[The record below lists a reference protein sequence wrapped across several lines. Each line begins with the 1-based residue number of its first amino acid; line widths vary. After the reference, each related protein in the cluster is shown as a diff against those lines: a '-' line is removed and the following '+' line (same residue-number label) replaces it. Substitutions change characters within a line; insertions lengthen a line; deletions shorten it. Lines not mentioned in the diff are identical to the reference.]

1 MSKEEISGS
10 SQHESVSSALVSSPV
25 PPTNIIERIL
35 KPAIY
40 IPRYPKFMIGKPL
53 LWATC
58 FFGSLGDALFGYD
71 QGIMSGLLV
80 NEVFISRFYG
90 SYGGADG
97 TTIGVNPNLIGITV
111 SRLQLSAAIG
121 SILAGYLGDVM
132 GRKRCVRFG
141 GFVYFTMAFVQGF
154 APNLS
159 VFIVGRTIQGLGVG
173 FLSMTVPVIQTE
185 IAAPYRRGLMVGV
198 EYTFLIGGYMLSCWV
213 DYGFN
218 FLLPD
223 HTSWQGPYS
232 VQMGLSFI
240 LFAMSFF
247 LPESP
252 RWLARNGFTR
262 EALQTVADLHS
273 AGDTNDKDVQHVFL
287 EIQEAV
293 RYEATMGTVTYKE
306 MFTKYRKRTFV
317 GITAQMFAQLN
328 GINVISFYLPSSL
341 AAAGFDNRKSL
352 LFTAANAIIYTA
364 ATVPVW
370 WLADR
375 WGRRPL
381 LIFGGIAMAVAL
393 SVMCVFNQAPGL
405 SVTTR
410 ANGIYSFVVIYNAL
424 YGATWG
430 PMPWLLP
437 AEIFPLRA
445 RSSGMA
451 LSTCSNWM
459 FNFIIGMSS
468 PAAFDGIHGYY
479 YVIIA
484 GFCLFSVGIAK
495 FYYVE
500 TANHTLEEVA
510 IAFDDKAFMHEDEKV
525 MASAQF
531 NRRYFKAQGTAIKL
545 RQSIPAQ
552 IVAWSQ

>member
-1 MSKEEISGS
+1 MTKDEVSTASQQESISTS
-10 SQHESVSSALVSSPV
+10 ED
-25 PPTNIIERIL
+25 PTAIGPQQQNFIERAL
-35 KPAIY
+35 KPAVY
-40 IPRYPKFMIGKPL
+40 IPRYPKWMVGKPL

-80 NEVFISRFYG
+80 NEVFIKRFY
-90 SYGGADG
+90 SDHGGIDG
-97 TTIGVNPNLIGITV
+97 TTHGIDPNLIGITV
-111 SRLQLSAAIG
+111 SCLQLSAAIG
-121 SILAGYLGDVM
+121 SLTAGYLGDIM
-132 GRKRCVRFG
+132 GRKRCVRVG
-141 GFVYFTMAFVQGF
+141 GFIYFAMAFLQGF
-154 APNLS
+154 APNLAC
-159 VFIVGRTIQGLGVG
+159 FIAGRTIQGLGVG

-185 IAAPYRRGLMVGV
+185 IAAPHRRGLMVGV

-218 FLLPD
+218 FLLPKD
-223 HTSWQGPYS
+223 SSWQGPYF
-232 VQMGLSFI
+232 VQMGLAFV
-240 LFAMSFF
+240 LFSMSFF
-247 LPESP
+247 LPETP
-252 RWLARNGFTR
+252 RWLARNGFKN

-273 AGDTNDKDVQHVFL
+273 AGNTNDEDVKHVFM
-287 EIQEAV
+287 EIEQAV
-293 RYEATMGTVTYKE
+293 KYEATMGKVTYRE
-306 MFTKYRKRTFV
+306 MFTKYRKRTLV

-341 AAAGFDNRKSL
+341 AAAGFDNRRSL
-352 LFTAANAIIYTA
+352 LFTAANAIIYTS

-381 LIFGGIAMAVAL
+381 LIFGGIAMAIAL
-393 SVMCVFNQAPGL
+393 SIMCVFNQANGL
-405 SVTTR
+405 SVSTR

-445 RSSGMA
+445 RSKGMA
-451 LSTCSNWM
+451 LATFSNWM

-484 GFCLFSVGIAK
+484 GFCLISVCLAK

-500 TANHTLEEVA
+500 TANHTLEE
-510 IAFDDKAFMHEDEKV
+510 IALAFGDKAFMMEDEQV
-525 MASAQF
+525 IADAALM
-531 NRRYFKAQGTAIKL
+531 RRPSVKAGG
-545 RQSIPAQ
+545 
-552 IVAWSQ
+552 V